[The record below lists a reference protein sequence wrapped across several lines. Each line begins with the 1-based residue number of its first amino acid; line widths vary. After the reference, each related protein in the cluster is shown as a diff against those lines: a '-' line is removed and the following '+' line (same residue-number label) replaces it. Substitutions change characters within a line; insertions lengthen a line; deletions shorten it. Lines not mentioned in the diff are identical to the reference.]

1 MIKRMS
7 SVVAMV
13 VVLGSS
19 TLAMAQSAGGV
30 KVGGDATAL
39 GLVLGNNTNAAIGR
53 GATATTDIG
62 TIKAG
67 TDVGGNATALGLVL
81 GNNTN
86 AAIGRDA
93 TAKTSIGSIGSD

>member
-1 MIKRMS
+1 MIKHIS

-39 GLVLGNNTNAAIGR
+39 GLVLGNNTNAAIGNNS
-53 GATATTDIG
+53 TA
-62 TIKAG
+62 
-67 TDVGGNATALGLVL
+67 
-81 GNNTN
+81 
-86 AAIGRDA
+86 R
-93 TAKTSIGSIGSD
+93 TSIGSIGSD